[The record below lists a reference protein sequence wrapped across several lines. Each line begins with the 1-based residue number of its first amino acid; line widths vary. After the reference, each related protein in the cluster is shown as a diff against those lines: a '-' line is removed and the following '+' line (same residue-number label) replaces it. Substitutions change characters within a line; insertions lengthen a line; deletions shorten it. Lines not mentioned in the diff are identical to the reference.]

1 VIAPETRG
9 LGILA
14 RWYADPLSRD
24 EAESLLALSQRRE
37 QERLKRHG
45 KAYLSPLL
53 RLVALF
59 WLNSEGFE
67 ARYDHLLSHG
77 SRSIHLQILK
87 PLICGQLLM
96 SKRLAGAVECLDE
109 AFHRARLLLRPQDY
123 FVLINRHQ
131 VLRSI
136 PLSQRATQGET
147 LEVLLTTGK
156 VIARM
161 EESRGERPGFHHDP
175 NDTYG

>member
-1 VIAPETRG
+1 MIAPATQR

-14 RWYADPLSRD
+14 RWYAEPLSRD

-53 RLVALF
+53 KLIALH
-59 WLNSEGFE
+59 WLGE
-67 ARYDHLLSHG
+67 ATDGHYHYL
-77 SRSIHLQILK
+77 RSQQANARHLQILT
-87 PLICGQLLM
+87 PLLYGQLLM
-96 SKRLAGAVECLDE
+96 SKRISGATDYLDE
-109 AFHRARLLLRPQDY
+109 AFHQARLLLRPEDY
-123 FVLINRHQ
+123 FMLMKRHQ
-131 VLRSI
+131 ILKRI
-136 PLSQRATQGET
+136 PLSDRATPGET
-147 LEVLLTTGK
+147 LELLLTTGK

-161 EESRGERPGFHHDP
+161 EEGRGERPGFWHDP